1 MLYTFY
7 KQYGN
12 SILFTYVDDQG
23 NTRHTKV
30 NDYKPM
36 LFTKSEESTEYK
48 SIYGYNLKP
57 IKFDSIKSAK
67 SFFEQYKDVD
77 GFEVEGNYKFANQ
90 FTIELYEGK
99 PPNFNP
105 AIIRGCILDI
115 EVTAPEFP
123 KPEEA
128 KYPIDAIC
136 MYDTVSD
143 VYTVFGLGDYDH
155 SIDET
160 DAAQL
165 NIKYTKFTR
174 EDDLLRA
181 IVNHIPENDFHYTSG
196 WKSETF
202 DMVYIV
208 NRITS
213 VLGKSWASRLSP
225 YKIINS
231 QTIRNEFGDTT
242 EKVEIVGLPHLDY
255 MSLYRKHIFI
265 PRESYSLGSIASEE
279 LGETKLSYEEEGS
292 LSNLSKNN
300 FQKYISYNIKDVNLI
315 KRLEDKLGLFNLT
328 YTLAYYC
335 ISNFEDTL
343 GTVRLWEQLLAKELY
358 VRGKVPLAYV
368 KTNHYHSYPGGY
380 VSEPQVGRHNWVASY
395 DLNSLYPML
404 EIQVNISPE
413 TYIPRA
419 ELPDELIELQDKLA
433 VQDTSTYYEQVMNLV
448 NKDVDLSVLKKYNVS
463 MSACGQFYRRDIK
476 GIIPQIKAV
485 IYDNRK
491 KYKKQMLQSQQQI
504 DLIKSEMNRRS
515 LS

>member
-23 NTRHTKV
+23 NTHHTKV
-30 NDYKPM
+30 DDYKPT
-36 LFTKSEESTEYK
+36 LFTKSDEPTDYK
-48 SIYGYNLKP
+48 SIFGYYLKP
-57 IKFDSIKSAK
+57 IEFDNIKSAK

-77 GFEVEGNYKFANQ
+77 GFEIEGNCKFANQ

-99 PPNFNP
+99 TPNFDP
-105 AIIRGCILDI
+105 SIIKGCVLDI

-136 MYDTVSD
+136 MYDTAND
-143 VYTVFGLGDYDH
+143 TYTVYGLGDYDH

-165 NIKYTKFTR
+165 NVKYTKFTR
-174 EDDLLRA
+174 EDDLLRS
-181 IVNHIPENDFHYTSG
+181 IVNFIGENKFHYTSG
-196 WKSETF
+196 WNSETF

-208 NRITS
+208 NRITN
-213 VLGKSWASRLSP
+213 VLGKSWANRLSP

-231 QTIRNEFGDTT
+231 HTIRNDFGKST

-255 MSLYRKHIFI
+255 MALYKKHIFT
-265 PRESYSLGSIASEE
+265 PRESYSLGYIASEE

-292 LSNLSKNN
+292 LSNLSRNN

-328 YTLAYYC
+328 HTLAYYC

-343 GTVRLWEQLLAKELY
+343 GTVRLWEQLIAKELY
-358 VRGKVPLAYV
+358 VRGKVPLAYA
-368 KTNHYHSYPGGY
+368 KTNHYRSYPGGY
-380 VSEPQVGRHNWVASY
+380 VSEPRVGRHNWVASY
-395 DLNSLYPML
+395 DLNSLYPHL
-404 EIQVNISPE
+404 EMQINISPE

-433 VQDTSTYYEQVMNLV
+433 VQDTSIYYEQVMNLV
-448 NKDVDLSVLKKYNVS
+448 NKEIDLTILKKHNVS
-463 MSACGQFYRRDIK
+463 MSAGGHFYRKDIK
-476 GIIPQIKAV
+476 GVIPEIKED
-485 IYDNRK
+485 IYKNRK
-491 KYKKQMLQSQQQI
+491 VFKKAMLQAEQEI
-504 DLIKSEMNRRS
+504 DHIKQEMKKRG
-515 LS
+515 LM